1 MIIEKQRETKQKVS
15 SLVPQDGLKIFD
27 NDFLEVEVFTEAPIE
42 EEIVV
47 PQKPKKGKSEV
58 QFDVK
63 FAKFTPVKQ

>member
-1 MIIEKQRETKQKVS
+1 
-15 SLVPQDGLKIFD
+15 LKIFD

-58 QFDVK
+58 
-63 FAKFTPVKQ
+63 